1 MTLPTKY
8 TKLSIFGNQYI
19 DYLWVRDK
27 VIEPSAEELV
37 YNYAPQWNSDTML
50 LATYENSINGGNI
63 TSLQENVVSWLVY
76 RLDRSSSTLKFIA
89 KLPVAQSSLIDYM
102 VQNQKEYQ
110 YVVFPETASYLGA
123 PMESAFVTTDWWNWS
138 ITDLIATETTNLYKA
153 DTENTWLFELDIASS
168 DITHNFDAQLIETMA
183 QFPKVS
189 IGEQNYISSGL
200 NCYLGNVSNAQYIN
214 DTPDKQQQFRDF
226 VKNGRLKLLK
236 DRKGNAYIISIISSS
251 FQNNDSLQ
259 EQPTK
264 ISISWVQLD
273 KIDNYSVIE

>member
-27 VIEPSAEELV
+27 VIEPSTEELV
-37 YNYAPQWNSDTML
+37 YNYVPQWNSDTML

-123 PMESAFVTTDWWNWS
+123 PMESTFVTTDWWNWS
-138 ITDLIATETTNLYKA
+138 ITDIDATTTDGLYTA
-153 DTENTWLFELDIASS
+153 DVENTWIFELDIASS
-168 DITHNFDAQLIETMA
+168 DISHNFDAQLIETMA
-183 QFPKVS
+183 RFPKVS

-214 DTPDKQQQFRDF
+214 DTPDKQQKFRDF
-226 VKNGRLKLLK
+226 VCNGKLKLLK
-236 DRKGNAYIISIISSS
+236 DRKGNAYIISIISNSL
-251 FQNNDSLQ
+251 QNNDTLDA
-259 EQPTK
+259 QPTK
-264 ISISWVQLD
+264 VSFGWVQLD
-273 KIDNYSVIE
+273 KIDDYSVIE